1 MKPKSCK
8 AIFPTKWRTVSK
20 NSVSDVS
27 PCDLTDP
34 VWGWLD
40 TFSWLSIPVTVSFLS
55 IMLCWLKIKT
65 LLMGQG
71 LASWCGA
78 KHYPSLTIDTKHR
91 KILLLCLYMRLRWK
105 VKWNKKGKQSH
116 GWTCF
121 RCWACAL
128 CDHPWVCLSWSRCTL
143 SVQHRFTDKV
153 HFLKDNGMK
162 VQ

>member
-8 AIFPTKWRTVSK
+8 AIFLTKWRTVSK
-20 NSVSDVS
+20 NSVSEVS
-27 PCDLTDP
+27 PGDLTDP

-40 TFSWLSIPVTVSFLS
+40 TFSRLSIPVTVSFLS

-121 RCWACAL
+121 RCWACAQR
-128 CDHPWVCLSWSRCTL
+128 DHPWQLKQVVPCLPLLKYVCFISAASL
-143 SVQHRFTDKV
+143 HR
-153 HFLKDNGMK
+153 
-162 VQ
+162 